1 MFLSVKLS
9 LCEIGFALLFLA
21 TSIAQII
28 RLYTGKDNSASP
40 IILALSL
47 VLITRFKN
55 RIRLNKYM
63 ILMFIYQSYILLI
76 ALMAKKGVYE
86 GNGLIYTLFVLAMIM
101 VLSTVK
107 EINGDTL
114 VSWMWGVSGIANL
127 FLSLYFLTNNFE
139 TINIVYV
146 GDVII
151 AERVTLATLAYMHV
165 IASLVFKSQNKKS
178 VVIKLIFIL
187 CAFYNIVITMRRGMF
202 IALIIIFALHIYLG
216 SSVTI
221 NVKKLFR
228 NLFIVLIIILV
239 CTQIPYVS
247 KHLDEVMESVKAA
260 IKSYIGNEVT
270 DTSAV
275 TRADA
280 RARILNDMNNFKFKD
295 WLFGKGYNAGWIDFP
310 FLQAFYD
317 MGIVGGIIYILAQTY
332 LPLRFLF
339 TKGKNMARC
348 QKMLFYLYIIT
359 FTNNFYSGTPYGY
372 IKYIFVLPFYM
383 DWAVNGIKAQKKDGR
398 NMIEHF

>member
-1 MFLSVKLS
+1 MFSAIKS
-9 LCEIGFALLFLA
+9 NLCEIGFVLMFLA

-40 IILALSL
+40 IIMVLSL

-63 ILMFIYQSYILLI
+63 ILVFVYQVYILLI
-76 ALMAKKGVYE
+76 AMMAKKGVYE

-101 VLSTVK
+101 VLSTVT

-114 VSWMWGVSGIANL
+114 VSWMWGVSGLANVL
-127 FLSLYFLTNNFE
+127 LSLYFLTNNFE
-139 TINIVYV
+139 TINIIYS

-165 IASLVFKSQNKKS
+165 IASLVFKAKNKRS

-216 SSVTI
+216 SSVKI
-221 NVKKLFR
+221 KSQRLLR
-228 NLFIVLIIILV
+228 NLFIVLIIALI

-247 KHLDEVMESVKAA
+247 KQLDKIMESVQA
-260 IKSYIGNEVT
+260 SLNSFMGNEGT
-270 DTSAV
+270 DASTVA
-275 TRADA
+275 RANA
-280 RARILNDMNNFKFKD
+280 RARILNDMNSFKFKD

-317 MGIVGGIIYILAQTY
+317 MGIVGGIIFILAQTY
-332 LPLRFLF
+332 LPFRFF
-339 TKGKNMARC
+339 FIKGKNMARY

-383 DWAVNGIKAQKKDGR
+383 DWAVNAGSVHRIKMSQT
-398 NMIEHF
+398 MEHF